1 MPDSSSTVPHQLT
14 AHGDQQPR
22 QPAGLTDRPQGP
34 PLPPHRSWRL
44 REAIVALL
52 GQLVL
57 GQIILVLLAV
67 AGAPIGTDPAGLITA
82 ALANIVALLMV
93 VAGLARARR
102 RRPRAALGLRPV
114 SLPQLVLWPAAW
126 LGIYWA
132 FALPYTALVDPPA
145 QTVEN
150 SVAIAHGAAL
160 ITLTVVGVCLA
171 PWAEEMFWRGLV
183 YRALR
188 GHCRALIAAPIT
200 ALPFAALHL
209 DPTGTADQLL
219 LLPLLVVG
227 AVMACVMVEQ
237 TGSLLPGM
245 VFHAGFNAIGF
256 AIHGDP
262 VTAAAAWAIMAAV
275 CLIPMIRARPATADN
290 GREP

>member
-1 MPDSSSTVPHQLT
+1 M
-14 AHGDQQPR
+14 
-22 QPAGLTDRPQGP
+22 
-34 PLPPHRSWRL
+34 
-44 REAIVALL
+44 
-52 GQLVL
+52 GQLIL

-82 ALANIVALLMV
+82 ALANITALVMV

-102 RRPRAALGLRPV
+102 DRPRADLALRPV
-114 SLPQLVLWPAAW
+114 SLRQLLLWPVAG

-145 QTVEN
+145 QTVET
-150 SVAIAHGAAL
+150 SVAAAHGATL
-160 ITLTVVGVCLA
+160 ITLTIVGVCLA
-171 PWAEEMFWRGLV
+171 PWAEELFWRGLV

-188 GHCRALIAAPIT
+188 GRCRALIAAPIA

-219 LLPLLVVG
+219 LLPLLVAG
-227 AVMACVMVEQ
+227 AVIACVMLEQ
-237 TGSLLPGM
+237 TGSLLPGI

-256 AIHGDP
+256 AIDGDP
-262 VTAAAAWAIMAAV
+262 ATAAAAAAAAWAITAAA
-275 CLIPMIRARPATADN
+275 CLTPVLRARPAPADP
-290 GREP
+290 GGQP